1 MVTNPQTA
9 GMPTMQQL
17 RPLIAPFQKS
27 KTSTALLQLVST
39 LLLYAGFW
47 VLMVRSLEIGYWL
60 TLLLSIPAAGVLV
73 RIFIIFHDCGHGSFL
88 PNRLANQIVGF
99 FTGVLVFTASEQW
112 WHTHAIHHANNGN
125 LDKRGVGDVETL
137 TVKEYKALSPVRQL
151 GYRLFRH
158 PLVMF
163 IIGPI
168 WMFLIQHRLPL
179 PWLGKKEGLNL
190 LLHNLVLV
198 AAIWGMSL
206 WIGLRAF
213 ILIQLPVIWLAGM
226 LGIWLFFVQH
236 QFETVYWQRQEQW
249 NYFAAAIRGA
259 SYYELPGILRWVSGN
274 IGFHHL
280 HHLSPRIPNYRLQA
294 AHRATSVL
302 QPVTQKI
309 TLRTSLNSIGLA
321 LWDEDNQ
328 RLIRF
333 RELKDI

>member
-1 MVTNPQTA
+1 MATNSQTA

-27 KTSTALLQLVST
+27 KTSTALFQLIST

-47 VLMVRSLEIGYWL
+47 ALMVRSLEIGYWL

-88 PNRLANQIVGF
+88 PTRLANQIVGF

-137 TVKEYKALSPVRQL
+137 TVKEYMALSPVRQL

-158 PLVMF
+158 PVVMF
-163 IIGPI
+163 IIGPV

-190 LLHNLVLV
+190 LLHNLVLA

-236 QFETVYWQRQEQW
+236 QFENVYWQRQEQW

-294 AHRATSVL
+294 AHRATSIL